1 MICPEC
7 KQENMTGALFCDECG
22 AKLTS
27 DEAPVAVA
35 TAESNLKIVLK
46 DSGQEVPL
54 PDKPE
59 IIMGREDPVS
69 GIFPDVDFTP
79 FGGDEGG
86 VSRLHAKIV
95 KEGTVYKIEDL
106 GSTNAT
112 VVNKQRLNPHT
123 PVMLKSGDEIRFG
136 KVAFEFKA
144 A

>member
-27 DEAPVAVA
+27 EESPVTAA
-35 TAESNLKIVLK
+35 AESNLKIVLK
-46 DSGQEVPL
+46 DSGQEVSL
-54 PDKPE
+54 PDKAE

-86 VSRLHAKIV
+86 VSRLHAKIL
-95 KEGTVYKIEDL
+95 KEGDVYKIEDL

-112 VVNKQRLNPHT
+112 VVNKQRLSPHT
-123 PVMLKSGDEIRFG
+123 PVTLKTGDEIRFG

>member
-27 DEAPVAVA
+27 EEAPVTAA
-35 TAESNLKIVLK
+35 AESNLKIVLK
-46 DSGQEVPL
+46 DSGQEVSL
-54 PDKPE
+54 PDKAE
-59 IIMGREDPVS
+59 IIMGREDAVS

-86 VSRLHAKIV
+86 VSRLHAKIL
-95 KEGTVYKIEDL
+95 KEGDVYKIEDL

-112 VVNKQRLNPHT
+112 VLNKQRLSPHT
-123 PVMLKSGDEIRFG
+123 PVTLKTGDEIRFG
-136 KVAFEFKA
+136 KVAFECKA

>member
-27 DEAPVAVA
+27 EEAPVTAA
-35 TAESNLKIVLK
+35 AESNLKIVLK
-46 DSGQEVPL
+46 DSGQEVSL
-54 PDKPE
+54 PDKAE

-86 VSRLHAKIV
+86 VSRLHAKIL
-95 KEGTVYKIEDL
+95 KEGDVYKIEDL

-112 VVNKQRLNPHT
+112 VLNKQRLSPHT
-123 PVMLKSGDEIRFG
+123 PVTLKTGDEIRFG

>member
-22 AKLTS
+22 AKLKAEEEPIAAS
-27 DEAPVAVA
+27 AV
-35 TAESNLKIVLK
+35 SGNVKIVLK
-46 DSGQEVPL
+46 PSGEEISL
-54 PDKPE
+54 PDKIE
-59 IIMGREDPVS
+59 ITMGREDPVS

-79 FGGDEGG
+79 YGGDEGG

-95 KEGTVYKIEDL
+95 KEGDVYKIEDL

-112 VVNKQRLNPHT
+112 AVNKQRLSPHT

-136 KVAFEFKA
+136 KVTFEFKA

>member
-27 DEAPVAVA
+27 EEAPVTAA
-35 TAESNLKIVLK
+35 AESNLKIVFK
-46 DSGQEVPL
+46 DSGQEVSL
-54 PDKPE
+54 PDKTE

-86 VSRLHAKIV
+86 VSRLHAKIL
-95 KEGTVYKIEDL
+95 KEGDVYKIEDL

-112 VVNKQRLNPHT
+112 VVNKQRLSPHT
-123 PVMLKSGDEIRFG
+123 PVTLKTGDEIRFG

>member
-1 MICPEC
+1 MICQEC

-27 DEAPVAVA
+27 EDAPV
-35 TAESNLKIVLK
+35 TAASESNLRIVLK
-46 DSGQEVPL
+46 ESGQEIPL
-54 PDKPE
+54 PDKSE

-79 FGGDEGG
+79 YGGDEGG

-95 KEGTVYKIEDL
+95 KEGDVYKIEDL

-112 VVNKQRLNPHT
+112 VVNKQRLSPHT
-123 PVMLKSGDEIRFG
+123 PVALKTGDEVRFG